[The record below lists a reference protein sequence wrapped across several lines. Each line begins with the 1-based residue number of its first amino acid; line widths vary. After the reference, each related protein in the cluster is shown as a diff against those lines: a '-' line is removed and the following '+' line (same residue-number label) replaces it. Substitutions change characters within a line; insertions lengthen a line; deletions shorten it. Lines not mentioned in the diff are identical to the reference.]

1 MSSHIPQIKK
11 PERPSGDTRVH
22 QNQFVPILDQAS
34 KAYSTR
40 RFSMIMSSMLWSA
53 PGSKATGR
61 ERSRI

>member
-1 MSSHIPQIKK
+1 MSSHVPQIKK
-11 PERPSGDTRVH
+11 PERRSADTRVH
-22 QNQFVPILDQAS
+22 QDQFVPNLDQAS

>member
-40 RFSMIMSSMLWSA
+40 RFSMIMSSTVSYTHLTL
-53 PGSKATGR
+53 PT
-61 ERSRI
+61 ILLV